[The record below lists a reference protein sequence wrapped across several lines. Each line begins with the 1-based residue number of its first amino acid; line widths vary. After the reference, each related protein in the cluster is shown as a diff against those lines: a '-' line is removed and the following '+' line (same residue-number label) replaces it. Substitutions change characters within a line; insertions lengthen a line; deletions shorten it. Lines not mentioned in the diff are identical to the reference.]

1 MFSLALFPMRMSLSR
16 DCSKRNYESR
26 KTDTYKS
33 FEVRIW
39 GGGMS
44 VLTLKNKDECSL
56 NQVRPQLVG
65 MNFLGQIGISERG
78 GEQFCFVKS
87 GFY

>member
-1 MFSLALFPMRMSLSR
+1 
-16 DCSKRNYESR
+16 
-26 KTDTYKS
+26 
-33 FEVRIW
+33 
-39 GGGMS
+39 MS

-65 MNFLGQIGISERG
+65 MNFLGQMGISERG

>member
-1 MFSLALFPMRMSLSR
+1 MFGLALVPMRMSLSR

-33 FEVRIW
+33 CEVRIL
-39 GGGMS
+39 GGMS

-56 NQVRPQLVG
+56 NQVRPQLVA

-87 GFY
+87 GFC